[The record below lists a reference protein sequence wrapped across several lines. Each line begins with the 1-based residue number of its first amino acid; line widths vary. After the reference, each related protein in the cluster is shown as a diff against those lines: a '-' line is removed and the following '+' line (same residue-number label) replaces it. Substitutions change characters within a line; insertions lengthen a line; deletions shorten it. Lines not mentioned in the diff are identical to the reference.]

1 MRNLKRLLSLTL
13 ALALVFTFVGLNE
26 SFVDARADSFDQSL
40 VNQFT
45 DIKGHWANEG
55 LTNMIGYGYMH
66 GVGDY
71 KAAPNDTLTTAQLVA
86 LLVRIMGGS
95 EEADLSGYVDMDK
108 GAWYYSEIAQG
119 LNMGIIPNTNT
130 NYINPNQQASRE
142 YAAYMLC
149 RAFGLTVRAPIDDF
163 ADADKVSDWAVS
175 SIQAMVAADA
185 IVGTSGHAGR
195 NLNPQETITRAE
207 FAQMVYRLC
216 KDFVKDTDSTN
227 IRKQNFAGGLLVS
240 RSGVTIRDSKIT
252 GNLYVADAVG
262 TGDITLENTEV
273 TGNIYVRGCGERSV
287 HLEGTTKANSVV
299 FINPYNAT
307 RLVVEDE
314 AAINGVLV
322 NNGMDEVTLEG
333 KVGNVT
339 LNVSDVDLT
348 FEKAEA
354 STVIINSAN
363 SIVSVDKDST
373 VETMSVASSSSG
385 VTVESKGKIK
395 RLAQMANDATLKL
408 DGTLDYLLIG
418 AVSDLKLALDSGIK
432 LGALDL
438 HCSNSTIEVDSEV
451 KSISV
456 SAFSD
461 KLKLSLGKNA
471 NVVTVGI
478 ASASTDLTVNED
490 AKVGAVTLD
499 APKYKGTISSD
510 LASLVIGAG
519 ATEADV
525 TLAKGTDIATMT
537 IYASKVKLDVNDKA
551 NVKDIIL
558 TGADCEITG
567 AGTVGAVNVATTAS
581 GAKVSVPG
589 SKVANAGADK
599 VTAGGIEVPYNK
611 TYTIDSSGKNVIRN
625 NDGTPDGDGDKTT
638 GADSE
643 VATVANFELAFANSA
658 TASDIHESGK
668 WTVDDLCTG
677 VTLTK
682 NTAGSGATYK
692 LTGNVKKVENFT
704 PVYDVIAGYGT
715 GYYVPVVLSADS
727 MATEPNWTAESNGF
741 RYDKNSLSK
750 GTGLSG
756 KLIVY
761 LQLQSGV
768 TNKVAY
774 VTFDRDGSG
783 TNYTPVTVSIDYSS
797 VTFDGAQDLTGEVIS
812 YPVKATASDLTKG
825 GVLTL
830 ADFGTFNVAK
840 TGTAQTY
847 QVTGSAKYITG
858 EVKGNTGTATDGVY
872 HYLPLMIN
880 TSGFK
885 SGWVVV
891 LDDGSRFTAADVS
904 RGEGCRGH
912 LVLLLPLANGAKM
925 NHTIYFDADGDGRTD
940 DKGVYS
946 ISCVGVTLGANGG
959 SDPGPGPGPD
969 PGPGDDDYFDPNDP
983 VNVPA
988 GLVVSLNTVNSTVT
1002 IIDEGSVFTPAW
1014 DATNADHL
1022 LLAKQAIAGQMQKA
1036 GYTDLA
1042 LNTGN
1047 PTLYFSGTSSTGT
1060 YTVFTFN
1067 TSTGVIAKAA
1077 DINVT
1082 YKVDG
1087 SAATNNITLP
1097 AGSSVATLIDLAGDK
1112 LTGKEGDFYSKDGTS
1127 VTAVS
1132 QADKD
1137 ILSDGDTIQFGYYLI
1152 VCSQYNEVEGGGAK
1166 VSLTDTPTGS
1176 GVLRIDA
1183 PVGGIPTYYAI
1194 RGTKLTVGLTVAP
1207 SEEGVG
1213 LTKPFVFKFKTTNA
1227 AIAFETPQSDA
1238 GYMVAGDGNSLTF
1251 TGNAGI
1257 TSVTKTSEAVT
1268 IVTGAGILNG
1278 FTFSVSYNVGSSA
1291 RYALEATAVS
1301 TTPSDL
1307 TE

>member
-13 ALALVFTFVGLNE
+13 ALALVFTFVGFNE
-26 SFVDARADSFDQSL
+26 SFVGARADSFDQSL

-55 LTNMIGYGYMH
+55 LTNLIGYGYMH

-71 KAAPNDTLTTAQLVA
+71 QAAPNETLTTAQLVA

-130 NYINPNQQASRE
+130 NYINPNQHASRE

-149 RAFGLTVRAPIDDF
+149 RAFGLTVRAPLDDF

-175 SIQAMVAADA
+175 SMQAMVAADA
-185 IVGTSGHAGR
+185 IVGTSGHSGR

-216 KDFVKDTDSTN
+216 KDFVKLTDSTN

-314 AAINGVLV
+314 AVINGVLV

-354 STVIINSAN
+354 STVIINSAR
-363 SIVSVDKDST
+363 STVTVDKDSV
-373 VETMSVASSSSG
+373 VETLSVASSSSG
-385 VTVESKGKIK
+385 VTVDSKGKID

-418 AVSDLKLALDSGIK
+418 AVSDLKLSLDSGIK

-438 HCSNSTIEVDSEV
+438 HCSNSTIDVDSEV

-461 KLKLSLGKNA
+461 KLKLNLGKNA
-471 NVVTVGI
+471 NVVAVGI
-478 ASASTDLTVNED
+478 ASASTDLTVHED

-510 LASLVIGAG
+510 LASLIVGAG
-519 ATEADV
+519 AIEADV
-525 TLAKGTDIATMT
+525 TLGKGTDIATLT
-537 IYASKVKLDVNDKA
+537 IYASKVKLTVEDKA
-551 NVKDIIL
+551 NVKDIVL
-558 TGADCEITG
+558 TGTDCEISG
-567 AGTVGAVNVATTAS
+567 SGVVEAVNVATTAS
-581 GAKVSVPG
+581 GTKVSVPG
-589 SKVANAGADK
+589 TKVANAGAEK
-599 VTAGGIEVPYNK
+599 VTAGGIEVPANK
-611 TYTIDSSGKNVIRN
+611 TYTVDSSGKNVIRN

-643 VATVANFELAFANSA
+643 VATVANFELAFANAA
-658 TASDIHESGK
+658 TPSDIHDSGK
-668 WTVDDLCTG
+668 WALDDLCTG

-682 NTAGSGATYK
+682 NTAGTGATYK
-692 LTGNVKKVENFT
+692 LTGNVKKVDNFT
-704 PVYDVIAGYGT
+704 PVHDVIAGYGT
-715 GYYVPVVLSADS
+715 GYYVPVVLTADS
-727 MATEPNWTAESNGF
+727 MATEPNWTAEVNGF
-741 RYDKNSLSK
+741 RYDQNRLSK
-750 GTGLSG
+750 GTGLNG

-761 LQLQSGV
+761 VQLQSGI
-768 TNKVAY
+768 TNKVTY
-774 VTFDRDGSG
+774 VTFDRDGAG
-783 TNYTPVTVSIDYSS
+783 TNYTPVTVSIDYSA

-812 YPVKATASDLTKG
+812 YPVNATKSDLTTG
-825 GVLTL
+825 GVLEL

-840 TGTAQTY
+840 AGVAQTY
-847 QVTGSAKYITG
+847 QVTGSAKYITA

-880 TSGFK
+880 TSSFK
-885 SGWVVV
+885 PGWVVV
-891 LDDGSRFTAADVS
+891 LDDGTRFNSANVS
-904 RGEGCRGH
+904 RGDGCRGN
-912 LVLLLPLANGAKM
+912 LVLLLPLASGAQM
-925 NHTIYFDADGDGRTD
+925 NHTIYFDANGDGRTD
-940 DKGVYS
+940 DNGVYT
-946 ISCVGVTLGANGG
+946 INCVGVTLGTNGG
-959 SDPGPGPGPD
+959 GGDNPGPGPGPNPD
-969 PGPGDDDYFDPNDP
+969 FDPNAP
-983 VNVPA
+983 VEIPT
-988 GLVVSLNTVNSTVT
+988 GLVVDLNAATGVITV
-1002 IIDEGSVFTPAW
+1002 IDEGDVFGGKW
-1014 DATNADHL
+1014 DASKAEHIA
-1022 LLAKQAIAGQMQKA
+1022 LAKQAVCGKLQKE
-1036 GYTDLA
+1036 GYTDLT
-1042 LNTGN
+1042 LNGSD
-1047 PTLYFSGTSSTGT
+1047 PTLYFAGNSSTDQ
-1060 YTVFTFN
+1060 YIVFTLN
-1067 TSTGVIAKAA
+1067 LNTGVLIKEE
-1077 DINVT
+1077 DITVT
-1082 YKVDG
+1082 YKADG
-1087 SAATNNITLP
+1087 SAATFELTLP
-1097 AGSSVATLIDLAGDK
+1097 AGSTVATLVDLAGDNLK
-1112 LTGKEGDFYSKDGTS
+1112 DKVGYFYSKDGK
-1127 VTAVS
+1127 TANTINK
-1132 QADKD
+1132 ADQD
-1137 ILSDGDTIQFGYYLI
+1137 VLADGDVIQFGYCLI
-1152 VCSQYNEVEGGGAK
+1152 VRSQNAEVKGGGAK
-1166 VSLTDTPTGS
+1166 VTLSDIPS
-1176 GVLRIDA
+1176 GPNVLRVED
-1183 PVGGIPTYYAI
+1183 PDTGGIYYYALL
-1194 RGTKLTVGLTVAP
+1194 GTKLTVGVTVAP
-1207 SEEGVG
+1207 SEDGVD

-1238 GYMVAGDGNSLTF
+1238 GYEVAADGNSLTF
-1251 TGNAGI
+1251 TSNAGI
-1257 TSVTKTSEAVT
+1257 ASVAKENETVT
-1268 IVTGAGILNG
+1268 ITTAAGTL
-1278 FTFSVSYNVGSSA
+1278 TEFSFGVSYNVSISHA
-1291 RYALEATAVS
+1291 YSLAATDPAA
-1301 TTPSDL
+1301 
-1307 TE
+1307 